1 MTTPRLWE
9 RCINHRG
16 AEAQQFIADYF
27 GDERRRALLITG
39 AGFDP
44 RSAVVCEMLAEVM
57 GERVNALFIREE
69 RPNPAQELVRRAESN
84 CGRMRAC
91 VPRFQEVEVE
101 IVAADGAVTGGRNAV
116 RAVGGVHLEDVT
128 DTIVDL
134 SALSI
139 GVAFPIVRQ
148 LFDHTREL
156 AGGLNLHLMVTDEPS
171 TDQRIDMTASDT
183 AEMVHGF
190 RGGMGLYDNV
200 DAAKL
205 WLPQLIK
212 GRGAVLEKIY
222 TYLGPPHDVCPILP
236 FPAEHPRQPDDIA
249 EHYIEMLE
257 GVWEVD
263 PRNIIYADERKPL
276 DLYRTILRIDD
287 ARRRV
292 FAGVGGSKTILSPI
306 GSKVLAVGALMAAME
321 RDFPVAYVEAIAY
334 NTDFDALDGVRHE
347 AGDVVHVWLCG
358 EAYPE
363 QSPLG
368 FREKRSLG

>member
-9 RCINHRG
+9 RCVNHRG
-16 AEAQQFIADYF
+16 AAARQFVADYF
-27 GDERRRALLITG
+27 GDASRRALLITG
-39 AGFDP
+39 GGFDP
-44 RSAVVCEMLAEVM
+44 RSGVVCEMLAEVM
-57 GERVNALFIREE
+57 GERLSGLFIREE
-69 RPNPAQELVRRAESN
+69 RPNPAQELVRRAERN

-101 IVAADGAVTGGRNAV
+101 IIAADGAVTGGRNAV
-116 RAVGGVHLEDVT
+116 RAVSGVHLEEVT
-128 DTIVDL
+128 DTVIDL

-148 LFDHTREL
+148 LFDHARDL
-156 AGGLNLHLMVTDEPS
+156 AGGLNLHLVVTDEPS
-171 TDQRIDMTASDT
+171 TDQRIDMTAADT

-190 RGGMGLYDNV
+190 RGGVGLYDNV
-200 DAAKL
+200 DAARL

-212 GRGAVLEKIY
+212 GRGAVLEKIH
-222 TYLGPPHDVCPILP
+222 TYIRPHDVCPILP
-236 FPAEHPRQPDDIA
+236 FPAEHPRLPDEIA
-249 EHYIEMLE
+249 EYYMEMLE
-257 GVWEVD
+257 SVWEVD

-287 ARRRV
+287 ARKRV
-292 FAGVGGSKTILSPI
+292 FEGVGGSKTILSPI

-334 NTDFDALDGVRHE
+334 NTDFDELDGVRHE